1 MSLRNCRSRTRPA
14 EGATER
20 VSNHMPP
27 MDGISSFRCIES
39 CIVNPDRQARGN
51 NKKKRK
57 QEQEQPTH
65 STSNSHAS
73 AIISAA
79 PLQASED
86 ASPLLTNPP
95 IRALCSALVPHPP
108 TYGTWHSL
116 QRAVQYQVSTGLHK
130 VIRDRASRPQRGHSC
145 AQNTVKAAAP
155 GRLAVGD
162 ALTPGTSQLTPPP
175 SSRREPAPFHSQH
188 DKRTGLPLSGV
199 AAGVANDAA
208 GLLDAVGARHV
219 RGAELHGDALRPS
232 RCSENA
238 PTTYLYRRVLCCAVR
253 VQQGIVPV
261 HHAAETNSTL
271 AEALPSPHALQETV
285 RTALHWTLPSFH
297 PRRPVQCLLQLT
309 PSLTRRS
316 RRRPAVPSEQ
326 GCCMQKI
333 AEHRP
338 SLDPRRQP
346 SRLSA
351 APTTEL
357 HGAT

>member
-1 MSLRNCRSRTRPA
+1 MGEAGGREMSLRNCRSRTRPA

-95 IRALCSALVPHPP
+95 IRALCSAL
-108 TYGTWHSL
+108 
-116 QRAVQYQVSTGLHK
+116 YQVSTGLHK

-253 VQQGIVPV
+253 VQQGIMPV

-271 AEALPSPHALQETV
+271 AEALPSRAARDGAHSTTGPCRRSTRA
-285 RTALHWTLPSFH
+285 RSSAYSSSLHRSLAE
-297 PRRPVQCLLQLT
+297 VLT
-309 PSLTRRS
+309 PPASRPLRTRLLHAKN
-316 RRRPAVPSEQ
+316 RRAQAEPRPAGNRE
-326 GCCMQKI
+326 
-333 AEHRP
+333 A
-338 SLDPRRQP
+338 RQP

>member
-253 VQQGIVPV
+253 VQQGIMPV

-271 AEALPSPHALQETV
+271 AEALPSRAARDGVHSTTGPCRRSTRA
-285 RTALHWTLPSFH
+285 RSSAYSSSLHRSLAE
-297 PRRPVQCLLQLT
+297 VLT
-309 PSLTRRS
+309 PPASRPLRTRLLHAKN
-316 RRRPAVPSEQ
+316 RRAQAEPRPA
-326 GCCMQKI
+326 KTTI
-333 AEHRP
+333 AAQCRA
-338 SLDPRRQP
+338 DD
-346 SRLSA
+346 
-351 APTTEL
+351 
-357 HGAT
+357 

>member
-1 MSLRNCRSRTRPA
+1 
-14 EGATER
+14 
-20 VSNHMPP
+20 

-95 IRALCSALVPHPP
+95 IRALCSAFVPHPP

-188 DKRTGLPLSGV
+188 DKRTRLPLSGV

-271 AEALPSPHALQETV
+271 AEALPSRAV
-285 RTALHWTLPSFH
+285 RDDAHSSPLDLAVVP
-297 PRRPVQCLLQLT
+297 PAPGPVLT
-309 PSLTRRS
+309 PAHSNAHSLRCS
-316 RRRPAVPSEQ
+316 PRRPAVPSEQ

-338 SLDPRRQP
+338 SLDPRATQRQDNHRGSVP
-346 SRLSA
+346 RRRLNSMA
-351 APTTEL
+351 QHEL
-357 HGAT
+357 VAS